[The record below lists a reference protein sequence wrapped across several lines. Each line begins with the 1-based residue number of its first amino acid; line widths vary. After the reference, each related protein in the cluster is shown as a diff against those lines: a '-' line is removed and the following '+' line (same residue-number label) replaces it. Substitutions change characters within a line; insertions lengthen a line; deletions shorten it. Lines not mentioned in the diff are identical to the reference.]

1 MPGGLL
7 RPCSLV
13 MSYYLFGPYFLF
25 DGLGLSNGDGSV
37 GFAAHRGARSTLHPL
52 ANYFRHGLIN
62 RAGMGLLLGDA
73 ELGQHV
79 NNGMRGDLKLPGELI
94 DSNFTHK

>member
-1 MPGGLL
+1 MRRGL
-7 RPCSLV
+7 RMPCSLV
-13 MSYYLFGPYFLF
+13 MPDYLFGPYFLF
-25 DGLGLSNGDGSV
+25 GGLGLGNGDGSV
-37 GFAAHRGARSTLHPL
+37 GFTAHRRARSALHPL
-52 ANYFRHGLIN
+52 ADYFRHGLIN

-79 NNGMRGDLKLPGELI
+79 NDGVRGDLKLPGELI